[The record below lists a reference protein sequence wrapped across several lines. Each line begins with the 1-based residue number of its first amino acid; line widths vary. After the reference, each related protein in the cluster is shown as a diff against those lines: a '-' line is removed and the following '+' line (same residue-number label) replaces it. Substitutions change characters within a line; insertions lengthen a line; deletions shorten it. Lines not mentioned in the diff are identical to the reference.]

1 MPKWLSSMLIIIGF
15 LALVAMALLPR
26 NIEVTVS
33 TNVDD
38 RDVHHNLSAT
48 DSLHMPPGEV
58 EIEVEIEEEDA
69 E

>member
-38 RDVHHNLSAT
+38 RDKHYIYNQG
-48 DSLHMPPGEV
+48 DSLHTPPGDV
-58 EIEVEIEEEDA
+58 EIEVAVEDEE
-69 E
+69 

>member
-48 DSLHMPPGEV
+48 DSLHTPPGDV
-58 EIEVEIEEEDA
+58 EIEVEVEDEE
-69 E
+69 